1 MRLRTFQVEEFVIST
16 FVVGDELKEWVPDDW
31 TANPA
36 FVQKIADP
44 EIKKW
49 AIELNR
55 RWRNL
60 SRKMDD
66 AVSQNPDVYSI
77 IYVPNAFVVPGK

>member
-1 MRLRTFQVEEFVIST
+1 
-16 FVVGDELKEWVPDDW
+16 LKR
-31 TANPA
+31 
-36 FVQKIADP
+36 IADP
-44 EIKKW
+44 ELREW
-49 AIELNR
+49 AKDLNN